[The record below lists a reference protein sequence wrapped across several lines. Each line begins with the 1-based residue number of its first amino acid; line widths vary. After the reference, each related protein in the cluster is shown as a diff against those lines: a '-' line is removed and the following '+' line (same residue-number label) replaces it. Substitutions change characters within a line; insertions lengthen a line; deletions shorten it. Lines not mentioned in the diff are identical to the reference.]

1 MSKVYFVDSRAVV
14 ESKAK
19 WFQPKLGAVNKLE
32 RLINASGALD
42 FIESGDIVAI
52 KSHFGVYGTSKALR
66 SVFMRKVS
74 KMVQEKGGRP
84 FLTESCGLGMK
95 HDRSHAV
102 GRIVIAEENGYT
114 HQTVAAPIIIA
125 DGMWGFDHLQ
135 TEIEGEELSEV
146 YVAKAIAE
154 ADKVI
159 SLAHFKG
166 HMEGGFGGAI
176 KNLGVGCVAKRSKYD
191 IHITGYPKI
200 DRQKCNGC
208 NKCVDMCPAGAIEE
222 SIVLDED
229 KCIKCNGCVE
239 ICEPRA
245 IGIRFNGPQATS
257 NRIVDCAKGVID
269 KIGKENFYYFNF
281 LMDITPA
288 CDCCPYS
295 DNPIAPD
302 IGILASNDPLAI
314 DRASVDLVNASPTL
328 PNSMAEGIDEKLGGM
343 WQTNPGFQLDA
354 ADRLNIGSHEYEIIE
369 IE

>member
-1 MSKVYFVDSRAVV
+1 MSNVYFVDSRAVV
-14 ESKAK
+14 ESKAR
-19 WFQPKLGAVNKLE
+19 WYQPRLGAVSKLE
-32 RLINASGALD
+32 RLIEASGALD
-42 FIESGDIVAI
+42 FIEEGDIVAI

-66 SVFMRKVS
+66 SVFMRKVA
-74 KMVQEKGGRP
+74 KMVGDQGGRP

-114 HQTVAAPIIIA
+114 QQTVAAPIIIA
-125 DGMWGFDHLQ
+125 DGMWGFDNLR
-135 TEIEGEELSEV
+135 TEIDGIELSEV

-200 DRQKCNGC
+200 DMDKCNRC
-208 NKCVDMCPAGAIEE
+208 NECVKMCPAGAISED
-222 SIVLDED
+222 IALDEG

-245 IGIRFNGPQATS
+245 ISIRFNGPQETS

-269 KIGKENFYYFNF
+269 EIGKENFYYFNF

-314 DRASVDLVNASPTL
+314 DMASVDLVNASPSL
-328 PNSMAEGIDEKLGGM
+328 PNSMAEGVNEKLGGM
-343 WQTNPGFQLDA
+343 WETSPGFQLDA
-354 ADRLNIGSHEYEIIE
+354 AERLKIGSKEYEIFRIE
-369 IE
+369 